1 MANIERRVRD
11 GKVRW
16 YARHYDPSGN
26 RHTKVFDTK
35 AEADRFLTSVE
46 MSKITGSYVDPN
58 RSKVTVGVLA
68 DQWLEAKLDLAP
80 KTRDRYEGIIR
91 AHVRP
96 RWGKVRLSDVT
107 HAEVQRWLAR
117 LDLAPATVRKVH
129 RVLSMIMA
137 YAMKDGRLAVNPAAG
152 VSLPRVREPE
162 KRYLTDR
169 RVAELADAVGEEYRL
184 IVLFLAYTGLRWGE
198 MAALRVGRLDLLR
211 RRVLVAESVTP
222 VKGVMTFGPT
232 KGHERREVPLPRFL
246 IEELARHVED
256 KSAGDLVF
264 IGERGAVMRSQTFQ
278 RSVLTR
284 AAAELGIPGFHPHEL
299 RHTAASLA
307 IASGADIKIV
317 QQMLGHKSAVM
328 TLDQYGHLFGDRLDI
343 VADAMDAART
353 SALAGGYPVGTGG
366 EVVELRRDA
375 K

>member
-11 GKVRW
+11 RKVRW

-162 KRYLTDR
+162 KRYLTDQ
-169 RVAELADAVGEEYRL
+169 RVAELADAVGEEAVRNVPVGHLSGGHESLVGDGDAVVCLIPVPQTAKNIDRVGNRRL
-184 IVLFLAYTGLRWGE
+184 RHLDRLE
-198 MAALRVGRLDLLR
+198 AALQGGVHLHILAILVQGRGADGLKLAPGQHWLEDARGIDRAFGSTRSDQGVDLVDEQHDVTPSLDLLQY
-211 RRVLVAESVTP
+211 LLQALLEVAAVT
-222 VKGVMTFGPT
+222 
-232 KGHERREVPLPRFL
+232 
-246 IEELARHVED
+246 
-256 KSAGDLVF
+256 
-264 IGERGAVMRSQTFQ
+264 
-278 RSVLTR
+278 
-284 AAAELGIPGFHPHEL
+284 
-299 RHTAASLA
+299 
-307 IASGADIKIV
+307 ASGDQRAKV
-317 QQMLGHKSAVM
+317 QGVDLLV
-328 TLDQYGHLFGDRLDI
+328 
-343 VADAMDAART
+343 
-353 SALAGGYPVGTGG
+353 P
-366 EVVELRRDA
+366 
-375 K
+375 

>member
-1 MANIERRVRD
+1 MSARYASSVASNSEGSTWCKIS
-11 GKVRW
+11 RW
-16 YARHYDPSGN
+16 
-26 RHTKVFDTK
+26 
-35 AEADRFLTSVE
+35 TS
-46 MSKITGSYVDPN
+46 IWFTAGTTTGENVKS
-58 RSKVTVGVLA
+58 
-68 DQWLEAKLDLAP
+68 E
-80 KTRDRYEGIIR
+80 
-91 AHVRP
+91 
-96 RWGKVRLSDVT
+96 
-107 HAEVQRWLAR
+107 
-117 LDLAPATVRKVH
+117 PATVH

-162 KRYLTDR
+162 KRYLTER

-184 IVLFLAYTGLRWGE
+184 IVLFLAYTGLRWRE

-222 VKGVMTFGPT
+222 GQGGNDVRSDEGTPASRGPAAQVPHR
-232 KGHERREVPLPRFL
+232 GAGSPRR
-246 IEELARHVED
+246 D
-256 KSAGDLVF
+256 KSAADLVF
-264 IGERGAVMRSQTFQ
+264 IGEPGAVMRSQTFQ
-278 RSVLTR
+278 RAVLTR
-284 AAAELGIPGFHPHEL
+284 AATDLGIPDFHPHEL

-343 VADAMDAART
+343 VADVADAMDAART

-366 EVVELRRDA
+366 KVVQLRRDA

>member
-11 GKVRW
+11 GRVRW

-68 DQWLEAKLDLAP
+68 DQWLEAKLGLAP

-137 YAMKDGRLAVNPAAG
+137 
-152 VSLPRVREPE
+152 
-162 KRYLTDR
+162 
-169 RVAELADAVGEEYRL
+169 
-184 IVLFLAYTGLRWGE
+184 
-198 MAALRVGRLDLLR
+198 
-211 RRVLVAESVTP
+211 
-222 VKGVMTFGPT
+222 
-232 KGHERREVPLPRFL
+232 
-246 IEELARHVED
+246 
-256 KSAGDLVF
+256 
-264 IGERGAVMRSQTFQ
+264 
-278 RSVLTR
+278 
-284 AAAELGIPGFHPHEL
+284 
-299 RHTAASLA
+299 
-307 IASGADIKIV
+307 
-317 QQMLGHKSAVM
+317 
-328 TLDQYGHLFGDRLDI
+328 
-343 VADAMDAART
+343 
-353 SALAGGYPVGTGG
+353 
-366 EVVELRRDA
+366 
-375 K
+375 